1 MKSKMNRFSMPLLV
15 FVLSAALI
23 LLTTLPLRNI
33 LAAANITDIRFT
45 TALTPVIGLLFGI
58 FGALGCATG
67 NLISDIASGYE
78 TMYILFGF
86 FQQIIYGMVPYY
98 LWRKLNTQHDGNEF
112 RLDSLNKILKFCLV
126 IFIDAVLM
134 VVSRGLMNN
143 VFSISDFFSMNN
155 LYIFINY
162 FDIGLLFGCPAMI
175 AGNLLQNYLNHL
187 KDQDASKVM
196 TFSLNERMIIN
207 TIITGLGI
215 SFLIGLAVYLSDKM
229 SIEESVVSLGGRI
242 FLFET
247 FALNFYF
254 ALSIGFMWFTEK
266 KISKPV
272 EHLAEIAG
280 NYYEEN
286 STETGRQHL
295 ISACETY
302 AKDTTEVGNLAR
314 SYISMVKDLD
324 SYVENLQKITAEK
337 ERINA
342 ELTLA
347 SSIQAHMLPCI
358 FPPFPDHD
366 EFDIYATMTPAKEVG
381 GDFYDFFMVD
391 DTHLAVVMADV
402 SGKGVPA
409 ALFMVI
415 AKTLIKN
422 YAQMGLPPSEVFTT
436 VNALLCEGND
446 AGLFVTAWLGVLDL
460 VNGKLTYVNAGHNP
474 PLLMHQGDSF
484 EYLKCHPGFVLA
496 GLETVKYRQ
505 KEIELQPKDRLFL
518 YTDGITEATDI
529 KNQLYGEERL
539 QSYLNQH
546 RQDSLYD
553 TLYGLEGDIDAF
565 VGEAEQFDDMTML
578 ILEVKK
584 RKSSLTEKIFP
595 AKDEVLPEV
604 LNFIENEL
612 EKIKCSKK
620 TIMAISVVIEE
631 VFVNIAHY
639 AYKEESGHAKVGFGF
654 DEATHMATFK
664 ISDQGIPFDPL
675 KKEDPDITL
684 SAEEREKG
692 GLGILMIK
700 KMMDTVSYCY
710 ENNENVLTITKKI
723 DSEEVIK

>member
-1 MKSKMNRFSMPLLV
+1 
-15 FVLSAALI
+15 
-23 LLTTLPLRNI
+23 
-33 LAAANITDIRFT
+33 
-45 TALTPVIGLLFGI
+45 
-58 FGALGCATG
+58 
-67 NLISDIASGYE
+67 
-78 TMYILFGF
+78 
-86 FQQIIYGMVPYY
+86 
-98 LWRKLNTQHDGNEF
+98 
-112 RLDSLNKILKFCLV
+112 
-126 IFIDAVLM
+126 
-134 VVSRGLMNN
+134 
-143 VFSISDFFSMNN
+143 
-155 LYIFINY
+155 
-162 FDIGLLFGCPAMI
+162 
-175 AGNLLQNYLNHL
+175 
-187 KDQDASKVM
+187 
-196 TFSLNERMIIN
+196 
-207 TIITGLGI
+207 
-215 SFLIGLAVYLSDKM
+215 
-229 SIEESVVSLGGRI
+229 
-242 FLFET
+242 
-247 FALNFYF
+247 
-254 ALSIGFMWFTEK
+254 
-266 KISKPV
+266 
-272 EHLAEIAG
+272 
-280 NYYEEN
+280 
-286 STETGRQHL
+286 
-295 ISACETY
+295 
-302 AKDTTEVGNLAR
+302 
-314 SYISMVKDLD
+314 MVKDLD

-474 PLLMHQGDSF
+474 PLLMHQGNSF